1 MVHVCVCACHRSMA
15 VLHVMPD
22 VAEIP
27 EVAGGLSKYTSAVTG
42 GAVFSDP
49 RT

>member
-1 MVHVCVCACHRSMA
+1 MVHVYVCACQRSVA

-27 EVAGGLSKYTSAVTG
+27 EVA
-42 GAVFSDP
+42 
-49 RT
+49 